1 MLGDCSYQMIRG
13 EDMGRLRS
21 WVGLVIWSVLAAGF
35 ARAQIPVKDNLKL
48 AEIRMHDP
56 WIVADKS
63 THTYYVGLLTAPKIA
78 TVFIGLP
85 APKSSDCGL
94 WVRASRR

>member
-1 MLGDCSYQMIRG
+1 M
-13 EDMGRLRS
+13 
-21 WVGLVIWSVLAAGF
+21 
-35 ARAQIPVKDNLKL
+35 
-48 AEIRMHDP
+48 
-56 WIVADKS
+56 IVADKS
-63 THTYYVGLLTAPKIA
+63 TDTYYVGLATAPKIA